1 MHILIR
7 VDSSKQIY
15 GYQMINAKQCRAAR
29 AWLGWSQDELA
40 ERASCARR
48 TIAAFEQEKSIPFDR
63 TLRDIQGTFEAAGI
77 VFLMDGAQGIGLR
90 EGLTDLAGN

>member
-1 MHILIR
+1 M
-7 VDSSKQIY
+7 QIY

-48 TIAAFEQEKSIPFDR
+48 TIAAFEQEKSVPFDR
-63 TLRDIQGTFEAAGI
+63 TLRDIQRALEDAGI
-77 VFLMDGAQGIGLR
+77 VFLMDGTRGIGLR
-90 EGLTDLAGN
+90 EGLADLAGN